1 MRRRVHQ
8 PKLDAPTR
16 GEPRRG
22 RGGEARVGGLRGV
35 GLVPVRDRRLL
46 VARALAH
53 HLPFGAPFFF
63 LFFFVLVSVALLLVF
78 RNSLFRDPNTVCLPP
93 TLVPPPNLAVLYD
106 LGTYKRRLHAFL
118 SPADLNPP
126 VPILSPPASHS
137 HVRTPSL
144 SRTTTATSASATC
157 TACGWRPR
165 RWPCWRTL
173 TLRA

>member
-63 LFFFVLVSVALLLVF
+63 SFFFRS
-78 RNSLFRDPNTVCLPP
+78 CLCRSSI
-93 TLVPPPNLAVLYD
+93 AVLK
-106 LGTYKRRLHAFL
+106 LFV
-118 SPADLNPP
+118 S
-126 VPILSPPASHS
+126 
-137 HVRTPSL
+137 
-144 SRTTTATSASATC
+144 
-157 TACGWRPR
+157 
-165 RWPCWRTL
+165 
-173 TLRA
+173 